1 MRQVFVASPYR
12 GDVSANTEYAIKCGQ
27 DCIRRE
33 EAPIIPHL
41 YLTQILNDDVPAER
55 LQGMRI
61 GHAHLANCDAIAVY
75 LDRGMSDGMRDD
87 LMMARHY
94 GVTIEERR
102 LYPESPEELD
112 PELNRAFF
120 MDGRDVA

>member
-12 GDVSANTEYAIKCGQ
+12 GDVSANIEYAKECAR
-27 DCIRRE
+27 DCLRRGE
-33 EAPIIPHL
+33 SPYVPHL
-41 YLTQILNDDVPAER
+41 FLTQVLNDDAPAER
-55 LQGMRI
+55 LQGMRA
-61 GHAHLANCDAIAVY
+61 GHAWLSNCDAFVIY
-75 LDRGMSDGMRDD
+75 LDRGETDGMRDD
-87 LMMARHY
+87 RMMARHH
-94 GVTIEERR
+94 GVQIEERR